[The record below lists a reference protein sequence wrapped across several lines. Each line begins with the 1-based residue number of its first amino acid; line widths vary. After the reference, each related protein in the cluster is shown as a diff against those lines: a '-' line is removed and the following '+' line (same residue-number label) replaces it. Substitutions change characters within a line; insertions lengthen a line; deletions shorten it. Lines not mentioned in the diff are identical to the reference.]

1 MSHRAQLGPRTSHS
15 TSCHQHRFTSIV
27 IGLESRVECV
37 PLHGQQTPRYIA
49 VVGNNTLKPAAAAR
63 CCKQQLFYGCM
74 QVSGHT
80 LFGGYRFGSVPAG
93 SGSRREVRTH
103 TQLAYGPA
111 GVRTLKRP
119 GCGSLSTATVTSLHE
134 QQQPA
139 SSCVAGTCGHH
150 AQDTQLARCMCVKHS

>member
-1 MSHRAQLGPRTSHS
+1 MSKAKFLCEGEIGQEGRREATAADRAEPLRRLRHGSE
-15 TSCHQHRFTSIV
+15 
-27 IGLESRVECV
+27 GRV
-37 PLHGQQTPRYIA
+37 
-49 VVGNNTLKPAAAAR
+49 
-63 CCKQQLFYGCM
+63 
-74 QVSGHT
+74 
-80 LFGGYRFGSVPAG
+80 FGGYRFGSVPAG